1 MTKIFKLE
9 NLIVRYIL
17 KTVKIIIPISKKEFS
32 FSSIILQFYFTL
44 LSSFY
49 SIYYLLL
56 LKPALDH

>member
-9 NLIVRYIL
+9 NLILKYIL

-32 FSSIILQFYFTL
+32 FYSIILQLYFTL

-49 SIYYLLL
+49 SIYCLLL
-56 LKPALDH
+56 LEPAPDH